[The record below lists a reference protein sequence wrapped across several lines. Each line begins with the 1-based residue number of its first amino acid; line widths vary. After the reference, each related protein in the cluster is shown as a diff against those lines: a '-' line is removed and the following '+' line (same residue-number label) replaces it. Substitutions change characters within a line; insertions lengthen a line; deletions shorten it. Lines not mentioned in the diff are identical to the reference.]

1 MKRRNVC
8 QVLALLPVAMSL
20 PLAAQTAPPL
30 RVAWAT
36 MDGAASGAPMLT
48 AFRGGMAEQ
57 GYVEGRN
64 YVVENWWGD
73 GSAARLEQLARD
85 GSGARPDVIV
95 AHSGLALG
103 PVLRSGVT
111 TPVIFGMSADPVEA
125 KIVASYARPGGHVTG
140 ITLFATDLFGKRIEM
155 LKEFMPRVKRI
166 AIIANPWHPG
176 EHKELKAAREAA
188 ATMGIDVRYFPTK
201 DVAELDAALTEIAGS
216 RIEAMLIFS
225 DGFAQAQSVRIAE
238 FSVAKGIPAVGG
250 WADFA
255 RRGYLLT
262 YGPSFS
268 AVYRRLA
275 AYAVRIHKGAKPGDL
290 PIEQP
295 VVLELV
301 VNQKTAK
308 ALGLTVPTSLLARA
322 DTVIR

>member
-1 MKRRNVC
+1 
-8 QVLALLPVAMSL
+8 MSL
-20 PLAAQTAPPL
+20 PLAAQAKPPL
-30 RVAWAT
+30 RIAWAT
-36 MDGAASGAPMLT
+36 MDSASSGAPLLA

-64 YVVENWWGD
+64 YVVETWWGN
-73 GSAARLEQLARD
+73 GSAARLEQQAR
-85 GSGARPDVIV
+85 GGPEPRPDVIV

-103 PVLRSGVT
+103 PILRSGVT

-140 ITLFATDLFGKRIEM
+140 ITLFATDLFGKRIGM
-155 LKEFMPRVKRI
+155 LKEIMPGVKRI
-166 AIIANPWHPG
+166 AIIANPGHPG
-176 EHKELKAAREAA
+176 EQKELKAAREAA
-188 ATMGIDVRYFPTK
+188 ASLGIEVRYFPTR
-201 DVAELDAALTEIAGS
+201 DVAELDAALAEIARS
-216 RIEAMLIFS
+216 RIDAMVVFS
-225 DGFAQAQSVRIAE
+225 DGFAQTQNGRIAE

-250 WADFA
+250 WAHFA
-255 RRGYLLT
+255 QGGFLLT
-262 YGPSFS
+262 YGPSFPDL
-268 AVYRRLA
+268 YRRLA
-275 AYAVRIHKGAKPGDL
+275 TYAVRVDKGVKPGEL